1 MNENVALA
9 MRKTAEDANKERE
22 QTSRIA
28 AEQWVDAIVLDA
40 IQKAAKRGEFYVDI
54 QVPTNIHKV
63 YATDY
68 IKTGGFT
75 VEPSRQHS
83 RYIRISW

>member
-9 MRKTAEDANKERE
+9 MRKTAEDANNERE

-40 IQKAAKRGEFYVDI
+40 IQKTAKRGEFHVDI
-54 QVPTNIHKV
+54 QIPTNVHKT
-63 YATDY
+63 YATNY
-68 IKTGGFT
+68 IETGGFT
-75 VEPSRQHS
+75 VEPFREYG
-83 RYIRISW
+83 RYIRIKW